1 MNTIKQ
7 DYIEKANALSLS
19 NELNQDQKDL
29 ILSIID
35 KFEDN
40 DPALHNVYQLL
51 IKRVKLG
58 FVFDI
63 APSVNASEIA
73 LFKKDEK
80 LSFNNDNNKP
90 TNTLIIGENYDAL
103 KNLIVIER
111 ERERESQSETV
122 NYDVIYID
130 PPYNTE
136 SSLSD
141 GNNLSEKDDVGSSKF
156 IYRDKFS
163 RTGWLNMLN
172 ERLRMAKQ
180 LLKEDGVIFVSIDDS
195 EQAYLKVLMDEIFGE
210 ENFIACVPAILN
222 PSGRQVNT
230 EIALTHEYILIYGGV
245 NFVPEELDNEYV
257 INKLP
262 EIYKNRNLETLV
274 DNKGEYWLQYT
285 LENQSKKFNDKN
297 RPNLA
302 YPIFINKD
310 ENHNLYHT
318 IEPTEKT
325 IYTLWPKNV
334 NGVQY
339 VWRWSREKINKEKEE
354 LVIKMDNDKFK
365 IYPKKRKN
373 TWIFKTIIKGSSFNN
388 KTGNK
393 VLSSILKSDEFS
405 TAKPVELI
413 KLLIKLHP
421 NNNAR
426 ILDFYAGSG
435 TTGHAVM
442 ELNKE
447 DGGNRCYTLVTNN
460 ENNIATNVCY
470 ERLYR
475 INNGISTNNESNF
488 DWIKKN
494 KPYKS
499 NLNVYDIEYFS
510 TKLFDDNQSN
520 MSIKEQYIKMLQDF
534 NIDTEDK
541 DSNIDILR
549 SLTSLKPI
557 SKEDTDAIK

>member
-1 MNTIKQ
+1 MTMNTIKQ

-29 ILSIID
+29 IVSIIN
-35 KFEDN
+35 KFDDN

-51 IKRVKLG
+51 IKRIKLG

-63 APSVNASEIA
+63 APSVNSSEIA
-73 LFKKDEK
+73 LLKKNES

-90 TNTLIIGENYDAL
+90 ANTLIIGENYDAL
-103 KNLIVIER
+103 KNLIVI

-136 SSLSD
+136 SSLTD
-141 GNNLSEKDDVGSSKF
+141 GNNLSEKDEVSSSKF

-172 ERLRMAKQ
+172 ERLRLSHQ

-195 EQAYLKVLMDEIFGE
+195 EHAYLKVLMDEIFGE
-210 ENFIACVPAILN
+210 ENFIANIVWQKKNEGSGEDSKFLKIL
-222 PSGRQVNT
+222 T
-230 EIALTHEYILIYGGV
+230 EYVLVYANNIDKFRTN
-245 NFVPEELDNEYV
+245 NFVIDTDDGSYKYSDEFVKTRGMYKLNQLDRASLTWSESLDFPISHNG
-257 INKLP
+257 K
-262 EIYKNRNLETLV
+262 IYYPGGSEK
-274 DNKGEYWLQYT
+274 KW
-285 LENQSKKFNDKN
+285 QSRHSGNH
-297 RPNLA
+297 A
-302 YPIFINKD
+302 TKD
-310 ENHNLYHT
+310 
-318 IEPTEKT
+318 
-325 IYTLWPKNV
+325 W
-334 NGVQY
+334 Q
-339 VWRWSREKINKEKEE
+339 WRWSKEKINWGMKNNF
-354 LVIKMDNDKFK
+354 LVFK
-365 IYPKKRKN
+365 
-373 TWIFKTIIKGSSFNN
+373 NN
-388 KTGNK
+388 KVYSKQYQFVDNNNQLVNRDSKFSNLIYSVHGSVGTSEQKDIFTNK
-393 VLSSILKSDEFS
+393 IFDHP
-405 TAKPVELI
+405 KPVGLLKFLI
-413 KLLIKLHP
+413 NLHP
-421 NNNAR
+421 NKNAR

-447 DGGNRCYTLVTNN
+447 DGGNRSYTLVTNN

-475 INNGISTNNESNF
+475 INNGISTSNESNF

-494 KPYKS
+494 NPYKS
-499 NLNVYDIEYFS
+499 NLNVYNIEYYS
-510 TKLFDDNQSN
+510 TKLFDDSQSN
-520 MSIKEQYIKMLQDF
+520 INIKQQYLQMLQDF
-534 NIDTEDK
+534 NIDTENK

-557 SKEDTDAIK
+557 TKD

>member
-1 MNTIKQ
+1 MTMNTIKQ

-29 ILSIID
+29 IISIID
-35 KFEDN
+35 KFDDN

-58 FVFDI
+58 FVFDV

-73 LFKKDEK
+73 LLKKDEK

-111 ERERESQSETV
+111 EKRERESQPETV

-136 SSLSD
+136 SSLTD
-141 GNNLSEKDDVGSSKF
+141 GNNLSEKDDVSSSKF

-172 ERLRMAKQ
+172 ERLRLAKQ

-210 ENFIACVPAILN
+210 ENFISVFKWIRTYTPASLSSKVRKKMEYVLCYEKKRNNREYNVGTITGGDMPLLN
-222 PSGRQVNT
+222 DTNNKKELSFNKHHVKFGFNGYFEKGLYEKVELMNN
-230 EIALTHEYILIYGGV
+230 INIKNGNSDV
-245 NFVPEELDNEYV
+245 DFVLKGKFKWSQQFLDNELLAGTHILIKSTKFSPRYLRNE
-257 INKLP
+257 IRNKKP
-262 EIYKNRNLETLV
+262 SDIISMDECEVETNETAKKEIE
-274 DNKGEYWLQYT
+274 
-285 LENQSKKFNDKN
+285 S
-297 RPNLA
+297 
-302 YPIFINKD
+302 IFIN
-310 ENHNLYHT
+310 NT
-318 IEPTEKT
+318 F
-325 IYTLWPKNV
+325 
-334 NGVQY
+334 
-339 VWRWSREKINKEKEE
+339 
-354 LVIKMDNDKFK
+354 M
-365 IYPKKRKN
+365 YPKP
-373 TWIFKTIIKGSSFNN
+373 IS
-388 KTGNK
+388 
-393 VLSSILKSDEFS
+393 
-405 TAKPVELI
+405 LI
-413 KLLIKLHP
+413 KYLISIIP
-421 NNNAR
+421 NKNAR

-447 DGGNRCYTLVTNN
+447 DGGNRSYTLVTNN

-488 DWIKKN
+488 DWIKEN
-494 KPYKS
+494 KPYNS
-499 NLNVYDIEYFS
+499 NLNVYNIEYYS

-520 MSIKEQYIKMLQDF
+520 ISIKEQYIKMLQDF

-549 SLTSLKPI
+549 SLTSLKPMT
-557 SKEDTDAIK
+557 KD